1 MKKIVFTT
9 DELDTMLAVF
19 GVDLSRVCAKDILT
33 LVELTPLTRDLI
45 FDMVEQQLRVGMKTR
60 MNVLRAEAE
69 EALESM
75 Q

>member
-9 DELDTMLAVF
+9 DELDTMLTVL
-19 GVDLSRVCAKDILT
+19 GVDLSKTSAKDILT

-45 FDMVEQQLRVGMKTR
+45 LDMVEEQHRVDMKVL

-69 EALESM
+69 EARESM

>member
-9 DELDTMLAVF
+9 DELGTMLAVL
-19 GVDLSRVCAKDILT
+19 GVDLCRICAKDILT

-45 FDMVEQQLRVGMKTR
+45 LDMVEDQHRVDMKTL
-60 MNVLRAEAE
+60 MTVLRDEAE
-69 EALESM
+69 EARESM